1 MPRKKSPGSL
11 QDLALKSIRH
21 VVLSVGQ
28 QMIRSIAD
36 SPEGRLESE
45 TVVLQNCLERLNEAL
60 FANVPWYLF
69 DRLSQIVLDTVHEL
83 IIETRAYFDN
93 CLPISVFVARMNIV
107 VKMTL
112 VAIHPQL
119 KSIDFSAWP
128 KVMRNILYQNLF
140 KMTGLEVLN
149 LGSGS
154 GGWETSD
161 IEKSILSGVVQMK
174 NLVSLCLC
182 FDCTDHI
189 LSVVGQNCT
198 LLQKLDVTSSR
209 SVTDRSVPS
218 LLNCS
223 KLKQLLL
230 YRTSVSTEG
239 YAMLLSNLP
248 FLEDLGRCDEFGYV
262 LERIKMT
269 GKFQGPFNLRYFQS
283 RDVTTSHLHLLVA
296 MCSQVTHV
304 SIFHDERIS
313 DLTVLSSL
321 EQLTELKLLS
331 CDFFSDNIKSLLEA
345 KGSNLT
351 WLHLEHVEE
360 IDLNALIYISQYC
373 PLLKKLVLYNCEFLD
388 HTSISLRTLHIP
400 PFRHL
405 ERITC
410 IADCAQA
417 HLEFLL
423 SNCFN
428 IRFIQLGSSTGIG
441 DAIMAKVLDV
451 NPMKKLEELRIL
463 YSDDLSMRTVS
474 LLMTHCE
481 NLRVLS
487 ELESWEGITKHELA
501 AFRSEILKKNI
512 DLDIRPTLSY

>member
-1 MPRKKSPGSL
+1 MPRKKSPGAL
-11 QDLALKSIRH
+11 QELALKSIRQ
-21 VVLSVGQ
+21 VVLTMGQRVIHSV
-28 QMIRSIAD
+28 AD
-36 SPEGRLESE
+36 SPHESPE
-45 TVVLQNCLERLNEAL
+45 AGMAVLQNSIERLNEAL

-69 DRLSQIVLDTVHEL
+69 DKMSQVVLETVQEL
-83 IIETRAYFDN
+83 IIETRAYFDH
-93 CLPISVFVARMNIV
+93 CLPISIFVARMNVV

-128 KVMRNILYQNLF
+128 KVMRNVLYQNLS
-140 KMTGLEVLN
+140 KMTGLEILN

-161 IEKSILSGVVQMK
+161 IEKSILCGVVQMK

-189 LSVVGQNCT
+189 LSVVGQNCS

-209 SVTDRSVPS
+209 SVTDRSVAA
-218 LLNCS
+218 LLTCF

-230 YRTSVSTEG
+230 YRTSVTVEG
-239 YAMLLSNLP
+239 YAMLLSSLP
-248 FLEDLGRCDEFGYV
+248 ELEDLGRCDEFGYI
-262 LERIKMT
+262 LERVRLNKV
-269 GKFQGPFNLRYFQS
+269 KGPFKLKNFQS
-283 RDVTTSHLHLLVA
+283 RDVTTSHLYLLIE
-296 MCSQVTHV
+296 MCPRVTQV

-313 DLTVLSSL
+313 DLTVLSHL
-321 EQLTELKLLS
+321 DQLTELKLLS
-331 CDFFSDNIKSLLEA
+331 CDFFSDNVKALLEA

-351 WLHLEHVEE
+351 WLHLEHVDE
-360 IDLNALIYISQYC
+360 IDMNALIYISQYC

-388 HTSISLRTLHIP
+388 HTSISLRTLNIP

-410 IADCAQA
+410 IADCVQA

-441 DAIMAKVLDV
+441 DAIMAKVLAA

-463 YSDDLSMRTVS
+463 YSDDLSMQTVS

-487 ELESWEGITKHELA
+487 ELESWEGISKEELA
-501 AFRSEILKKNI
+501 AFRSEILEKNI

>member
-1 MPRKKSPGSL
+1 MPRRKTPGTL
-11 QDLALKSIRH
+11 QNLALKSIRN
-21 VVLSVGQ
+21 VVLTFGQ
-28 QMIRSIAD
+28 QMIHLIAD
-36 SPEGRLESE
+36 ATHENAEEG
-45 TVVLQNCLERLNEAL
+45 TVLLQNSLERLNGVL
-60 FANVPWYLF
+60 YANVPWYLF
-69 DRLSQIVLDTVHEL
+69 DKMSQVVLETVQEL
-83 IIETRAYFDN
+83 IIETRAYFDH
-93 CLPISVFVARMNIV
+93 CLPISIFVARMNVV

-119 KSIDFSAWP
+119 RSIDFSSWP
-128 KVMRNILYQNLF
+128 KVMRNVLYQNLS

-209 SVTDRSVPS
+209 SVTDRSVPA

-230 YRTSVSTEG
+230 YRTSVTVDG
-239 YAMLLSNLP
+239 YAVLLSSLP
-248 FLEDLGRCDEFGYV
+248 HLEDLGRCDEYGYI
-262 LERIKMT
+262 LERIRLS
-269 GKFQGPFNLRYFQS
+269 GKFQGPFKLRSFQS
-283 RDVTTSHLHLLVA
+283 RDVTTSHLHLLIEL
-296 MCSQVTHV
+296 CPQVTHV

-313 DLTVLSSL
+313 DLTVLSHL
-321 EQLTELKLLS
+321 DQLTELKLLS
-331 CDFFSDNIKSLLEA
+331 CDFFSDNIKALLEA
-345 KGSNLT
+345 KGSHLT

-373 PLLKKLVLYNCEFLD
+373 PLLKKLVLYNCEFMD
-388 HTSISLRTLHIP
+388 HTSVSLKTLHIP

-441 DAIMAKVLDV
+441 DAIMAKVLAL

-474 LLMTHCE
+474 LLMNHCD

-487 ELESWEGITKHELA
+487 ELESWQGITEPELV
-501 AFRSEILKKNI
+501 AFRSEIVEKNI

>member
-1 MPRKKSPGSL
+1 MPRKKTPGSL
-11 QDLALKSIRH
+11 QELALKSIRH
-21 VVLSVGQ
+21 VVLTVGRRLISVAGSPQ
-28 QMIRSIAD
+28 VTYEAESLVLKSSI
-36 SPEGRLESE
+36 
-45 TVVLQNCLERLNEAL
+45 ERMNEAL
-60 FANVPWYLF
+60 FSNVPWYYF
-69 DRLSQIVLDTVHEL
+69 DKLSQVILETVNEL
-83 IIETRAYFDN
+83 LIETRTEFDY
-93 CLPISVFVARMNIV
+93 CLPIHIFAARMNVV

-112 VAIHPQL
+112 LAIHSQL

-128 KVMRNILYQNLF
+128 KVMRNVLYQNLF
-140 KMTGLEVLN
+140 KMTGLEILD

-161 IEKSILSGVVQMK
+161 IEKSILCGVVQMK

-209 SVTDRSVPS
+209 SVTDRSVPA
-218 LLNCS
+218 LLNCTR
-223 KLKQLLL
+223 LKQLFL
-230 YRTSVSTEG
+230 YRTSVSVDGHAE
-239 YAMLLSNLP
+239 LLSSLP
-248 FLEDLGRCDEFGYV
+248 QLEDLGRCDEFGYI
-262 LERIKMT
+262 LERIRIS
-269 GKFQGPFNLRYFQS
+269 GKYQGPFKLRNFQS
-283 RDVTTSHLHLLVA
+283 RDVTSSHLYLLTS
-296 MCSQVTHV
+296 MCPQVTHV

-313 DLTVLSSL
+313 DLTLLSQL

-331 CDFFSDNIKSLLEA
+331 CDFFSDNIKPLLEA

-360 IDLNALIYISQYC
+360 INLNALIYISQYC

-388 HTSISLRTLHIP
+388 HTSISLRALDIP

-405 ERITC
+405 EKITC
-410 IADCAQA
+410 IAECAQA

-428 IRFIQLGSSTGIG
+428 IRFIQLGSSTGIT
-441 DAIMAKVLDV
+441 DAIMAKVLAA

-463 YSDDLSMRTVS
+463 YSDDLSMQTVS
-474 LLMTHCE
+474 LLMTQCE

-487 ELESWEGITKHELA
+487 ELESWGGIGEGELA
-501 AFRSEILKKNI
+501 AFQSEIREKNI
-512 DLDIRPTLSY
+512 DLDISPTLSH

>member
-1 MPRKKSPGSL
+1 MPKEKVPGTL

-21 VVLSVGQ
+21 LVLAMGQKMIHSV
-28 QMIRSIAD
+28 AD
-36 SPEGRLESE
+36 SPHPSPEISTSL
-45 TVVLQNCLERLNEAL
+45 LQNSIERLNDAL
-60 FANVPWYLF
+60 YANVPWYLY
-69 DRLSQIVLDTVHEL
+69 DRMSQVVLETVQEL
-83 IIETRAYFDN
+83 IIETRAYFDH
-93 CLPISVFVARMNIV
+93 CLPISIFVARMNVV

-128 KVMRNILYQNLF
+128 KVMRNVLYQNLS
-140 KMTGLEVLN
+140 KMTGLENLN

-161 IEKSILSGVVQMK
+161 IEKSILCGVVQMK
-174 NLVSLCLC
+174 NLTSLCLC

-209 SVTDRSVPS
+209 SVTDRSVPA
-218 LLNCS
+218 LLNCT

-230 YRTSVSTEG
+230 YRTSVTTGG
-239 YAMLLSNLP
+239 YAMLLSSLP
-248 FLEDLGRCDEFGYV
+248 DLEDLGRCDEFGYI
-262 LERIKMT
+262 LERVRHN
-269 GKFQGPFNLRYFQS
+269 GNFQGPFKLRNFQS
-283 RDVTTSHLHLLVA
+283 RDVTTSHLHLLIE
-296 MCSQVTHV
+296 MCPQVTHV

-313 DLTVLSSL
+313 DLTVLSHL
-321 EQLTELKLLS
+321 EELTELKLLS
-331 CDFFSDNIKSLLEA
+331 CDFFSDNIKPLLEA
-345 KGSNLT
+345 KGYNLT

-388 HTSISLRTLHIP
+388 HTSISLRTLHTP

-441 DAIMAKVLDV
+441 DAIMAKVLAA

-463 YSDDLSMRTVS
+463 YSDDLSMHTVS
-474 LLMTHCE
+474 LLMTHCK

-487 ELESWEGITKHELA
+487 ELESWEGITKRELA
-501 AFRSEILKKNI
+501 AFRADILEKNI

>member
-1 MPRKKSPGSL
+1 MPGKKAPGSL
-11 QDLALKSIRH
+11 QDLAMKSIRR
-21 VVLSVGQ
+21 VVLTMGQHVIHSV
-28 QMIRSIAD
+28 AD
-36 SPEGRLESE
+36 TPHETSE
-45 TVVLQNCLERLNEAL
+45 AGTILLQSSLERLNEAL
-60 FANVPWYLF
+60 FGNVPWYLF
-69 DRLSQIVLDTVHEL
+69 DKLSQVVLETVNEL
-83 IIETRAYFDN
+83 IVETRAYFDH
-93 CLPISVFVARMNIV
+93 CLPISIFVARMNV
-107 VKMTL
+107 VVRMTL

-128 KVMRNILYQNLF
+128 KVMRNILYQNLY

-174 NLVSLCLC
+174 HLVSLCLC

-198 LLQKLDVTSSR
+198 MLQKLDVTSSR

-218 LLNCS
+218 LLNCM

-230 YRTSVSTEG
+230 YRTSVTVEG
-239 YAMLLSNLP
+239 YAILLSSLP
-248 FLEDLGRCDEFGYV
+248 QLEDLGRCDEFGHI
-262 LERIKMT
+262 LERIR
-269 GKFQGPFNLRYFQS
+269 GSSKFQGPFKLRYLQS
-283 RDVTTSHLHLLVA
+283 RDVTTSHLYLLIE
-296 MCSQVTHV
+296 MCPYVTHV

-313 DLTVLSSL
+313 DLNVLSHL
-321 EQLTELKLLS
+321 QQLTELKLLS
-331 CDFFSDNIKSLLEA
+331 CDFFSDNIKSLLEV

-360 IDLNALIYISQYC
+360 IDLNALIYISQFC
-373 PLLKKLVLYNCEFLD
+373 PVLKKLVLYNCEFMD
-388 HTSISLRTLHIP
+388 HSSLSLRTLQIP

-405 ERITC
+405 EKVTC

-441 DAIMAKVLDV
+441 DAIMAKVLAV

-463 YSDDLSMRTVS
+463 YSDDLSMHTVA

-487 ELESWEGITKHELA
+487 ELESWAGISKRELA
-501 AFRSEILKKNI
+501 AFRTEILEKNI